1 MRKKKIYKDC
11 KELPLFNYERIK
23 ETGDYFYMIKGYD
36 QTEEITGI
44 STEELEQV
52 FNDVVR
58 EFAVSLNDKSL
69 DIVNNARAQKSYLEI
84 ARLEGLYN
92 IIMLKIHANDLRQ
105 RMGVDIDNSNVY
117 ELLKTIKIPKAE
129 NLRQQAEIISQK
141 IAKHQNDLS
150 VSLEKI
156 KQGEA
161 NKDQRPQDINETIT
175 NVELILERTIDL
187 EKTTLY
193 RFGLMQKQA
202 LKKIEQISQINQK
215 YK

>member
-1 MRKKKIYKDC
+1 MQRKIYKDS

-23 ETGDYFYMIKGYD
+23 ETGDFFYMVKGYD

-44 STEELEQV
+44 NKEELEGL
-52 FNDVVR
+52 FNEIIR
-58 EFAVSLNDKSL
+58 EFAVSLNDKNL
-69 DIVNNARAQKSYLEI
+69 DIINNAKAQKSYLEI
-84 ARLEGLYN
+84 ARLEALYN
-92 IIMLKIHANDLRQ
+92 IVVLKIHANHLRI
-105 RMGVDIDNSNVY
+105 RMGVDIDNSNIY
-117 ELLKTIKIPKAE
+117 ELLKTIKIPKAD
-129 NLRQQAEIISQK
+129 NLQEHAEIISQK

-193 RFGLMQKQA
+193 RFGIMQKQA

>member
-1 MRKKKIYKDC
+1 MQKNKIYKDS

-23 ETGDYFYMIKGYD
+23 ETGDFFYMVKGYD

-44 STEELEQV
+44 NKEELEGL
-52 FNDVVR
+52 FNEIIR
-58 EFAVSLNDKSL
+58 EFAVSLNDRSL
-69 DIVNNARAQKSYLEI
+69 DIINNAKAQKSYLEI
-84 ARLEGLYN
+84 ARLEALYN
-92 IIMLKIHANDLRQ
+92 IVVLKIHANHLRI
-105 RMGVDIDNSNVY
+105 RMGVDIDNYNIY
-117 ELLKTIKIPKAE
+117 ELLKTIKIPKAD
-129 NLRQQAEIISQK
+129 NLQEQAEIISQR

-150 VSLEKI
+150 VALEKI

-193 RFGLMQKQA
+193 RFGIMQKQA